1 MTALDNGPP
10 CDCEPPIHEL
20 YRDGGDPY
28 FDSPSNP
35 MAGDYDPQPDP
46 TFQQRRR
53 ERIYELA
60 LWAMVIVL
68 VAIGVSL
75 LAFTASQLAQLF
87 WNLL

>member
-1 MTALDNGPP
+1 MSAFRNSKRAFRALPLG
-10 CDCEPPIHEL
+10 
-20 YRDGGDPY
+20 
-28 FDSPSNP
+28 
-35 MAGDYDPQPDP
+35 
-46 TFQQRRR
+46 RRLSVLR